1 MSFIFSWIFVYPARR
16 HTHRWSW
23 QKFNNF
29 FFQILFPFEWIC
41 KETRQGERTM
51 TQCIILLLVFLVHR
65 AHDVVFAKPGF
76 DEVPALSLNS
86 FRYSH
91 ELHRQYHLDN
101 GIEFVKKQM
110 SKASSLNTNV
120 AKNAILFLGDG
131 MSGELQLDR
140 ILFNY
145 LHSLKID
152 SCLLFSFLSA
162 SSCRHSCLCRRGRK
176 IVVIWTIPIRCNVKN
191 LLR

>member
-1 MSFIFSWIFVYPARR
+1 
-16 HTHRWSW
+16 
-23 QKFNNF
+23 
-29 FFQILFPFEWIC
+29 
-41 KETRQGERTM
+41 M

-140 ILFNY
+140 ILSNY

-152 SCLLFSFLSA
+152 SYLIFSFLSA

-176 IVVIWTIPIRCNVKN
+176 IVVI
-191 LLR
+191 